1 MRIILSPLLTTIVTT
16 LALGLT
22 AGTAAPAAPAHKVAV
37 VTTLNV
43 LAGITREVGGDRVE
57 VTSLAKPNQ
66 DPHTLVAKPTY
77 KVLAKNA
84 GLFVELGLGLDIWGS
99 AVTDAS
105 GNPEIQTGQ
114 KGRVIASEGIETKEL
129 PATLSKAW
137 GDIHPYGNP
146 HVWLDPVNAKQI
158 AVNIA
163 AGLTR
168 VDPAGRDVYAA
179 NLKAFSAKIDD
190 ALYGHAL
197 VEEYGASK
205 LERLSRRNE
214 LIEYLK
220 TKGTY
225 GKLGGWLKQA
235 EPLRGLKI
243 VTYHKTWVYFCDR
256 FGIQIRG
263 EIEEKPG
270 IPPSQ
275 DYLASLIEKIKSDG
289 IKVIFIDT
297 IYPTKDGEFVA
308 GKTGVKIVS
317 SPIDLGGVPG
327 TDTYFALIGT
337 LLDRV
342 VAASGA
348 ASGAAAK

>member
-1 MRIILSPLLTTIVTT
+1 MRTITPGTIRSIIASLISALL
-16 LALGLT
+16 LGLV
-22 AGTAAPAAPAHKVAV
+22 ARPAAAADKKVQV
-37 VTTLNV
+37 VTTLGV
-43 LAGITREVGGDRVE
+43 LAAVTKEVGGDRVNA
-57 VTSLAKPNQ
+57 TSLAKPNQ
-66 DPHTLVAKPTY
+66 DPHTLVAKPTF

-84 GLFVELGLGLDIWGS
+84 DLFVELGLGLDIWGS

-105 GNPEIQTGQ
+105 GNPEIQIGQ
-114 KGRVIASEGIETKEL
+114 KGRVVASEGIETKEL

-158 AVNIA
+158 AANIA

-168 VDPAGRDVYAA
+168 VDPSGKDAYAA
-179 NLKAFSAKIDD
+179 NLKAFQTKIDD
-190 ALYGHAL
+190 SLYGHAL

-214 LIEYLK
+214 LIDYLK

-225 GKLGGWLKQA
+225 GKLGGWLKRA
-235 EPLRGLKI
+235 EALRGLKI
-243 VTYHKTWVYFCDR
+243 LTYHKTWVYFCDR
-256 FGIQIRG
+256 FGIEIRG

-275 DYLASLIEKIKSDG
+275 DYLATLIKKIQSEG

-297 IYPTKDGEFVA
+297 IYPTKDGEFLA
-308 GKTGVKIVS
+308 AKTGTKIVG
-317 SPIDLGGVPG
+317 SPIDIDGAPNTG
-327 TDTYFALIGT
+327 DYFALIGT
-337 LLDRV
+337 LLDRIL
-342 VAASGA
+342 
-348 ASGAAAK
+348 AAAK

>member
-1 MRIILSPLLTTIVTT
+1 MRVIPCCILSALAIAVT
-16 LALGLT
+16 A
-22 AGTAAPAAPAHKVAV
+22 TAAPAAPPAKKVSV
-37 VTTLNV
+37 VTTLGV
-43 LAGITREVGGDRVE
+43 LASVTREVGGDRVN
-57 VTSLAKPNQ
+57 VTALAKPNQ

-77 KVLAKNA
+77 KVAAKNA
-84 GLFVELGLGLDIWGS
+84 DLFVELGLGLDIWGS

-105 GNPEIQTGQ
+105 GNPNIQTGQ
-114 KGRVIASEGIETKEL
+114 SGRVIASEGIETKEL

-146 HVWLDPVNAKQI
+146 HVWLDPVNVKQI
-158 AVNIA
+158 ASNIA

-168 VDPAGRDVYAA
+168 VDPAGKDVYAA
-179 NLKAFSAKIDD
+179 NLKSFGSRIDD

-197 VEEYGASK
+197 VEEYGAAK

-214 LIEYLK
+214 LVDYLK

-243 VTYHKTWVYFCDR
+243 ITYHKTWVYFCDR

-275 DYLASLIEKIKSDG
+275 DYLASLIQKIKSEG
-289 IKVIFIDT
+289 IKVLFVDT
-297 IYPTKDGEFVA
+297 IYPTKDGEFLA
-308 GKTGVKIVS
+308 AKTGAKIVS
-317 SPIDLGGVPG
+317 SPIDIGGAPN

-337 LLDRV
+337 IIERTL
-342 VAASGA
+342 
-348 ASGAAAK
+348 AAAK

>member
-1 MRIILSPLLTTIVTT
+1 MRILTVI
-16 LALGLT
+16 LALATATLT
-22 AGTAAPAAPAHKVAV
+22 AGSAVAAPKKVSV

-43 LAGITREVGGDRVE
+43 LAGVTHEVGGDRVS
-57 VTSLAKPNQ
+57 VTALAKPNQ
-66 DPHTLVAKPTY
+66 DPHTLVAKPTF

-84 GLFVELGLGLDIWGS
+84 NLFVEIGLGLDIWGS

-114 KGRVIASEGIETKEL
+114 KGRVIASEGITTKEL
-129 PATLSKAW
+129 PTTLSKAW

-146 HVWLDPVNAKQI
+146 HAWLDPVNVKQI
-158 AVNIA
+158 ASNIA

-168 VDPAGRDVYAA
+168 VDPDGKDVYAA
-179 NLKAFSAKIDD
+179 NLKAFNEKIDD
-190 ALYGHAL
+190 MLYGHAL

-214 LIEYLK
+214 LYDYLK
-220 TKGTY
+220 TKHTY
-225 GKLGGWLKQA
+225 DKLGGWLKKA
-235 EPLRGLKI
+235 EALRGLKI
-243 VTYHKTWVYFCDR
+243 LTYHKTWIYFCDR
-256 FGIQIRG
+256 FGIDIRG

-275 DYLASLIEKIKSDG
+275 DYLASLIDKIKSEG

-297 IYPTKDGEFVA
+297 IYPTKDGEFLA

-317 SPIDLGGVPG
+317 SPIDLGGAPN

-337 LLDRV
+337 LLDRIT
-342 VAASGA
+342 AAAGA
-348 ASGAAAK
+348 AK

>member
-1 MRIILSPLLTTIVTT
+1 MRTTIVRLIAALAVA
-16 LALGLT
+16 LALVP
-22 AGTAAPAAPAHKVAV
+22 AGAAAGPKKLSV

-43 LAGITREVGGDRVE
+43 LAGVSREIGGDRVS
-57 VTSLAKPNQ
+57 VTALAKSNQ
-66 DPHTLVAKPTY
+66 DPHTLVAKPTF

-84 GLFVELGLGLDIWGS
+84 NLFVELGLGLDIWGS

-146 HVWLDPVNAKQI
+146 HVWLDPVNVKQI
-158 AVNIA
+158 AANIA

-168 VDPAGRDVYAA
+168 VDPDGKDVYTA
-179 NLKAFSAKIDD
+179 NLKAFAVKIDD

-214 LIEYLK
+214 LIDYLK

-235 EPLRGLKI
+235 EGLRGLKI
-243 VTYHKTWVYFCDR
+243 ITYHKTWVYFCDR
-256 FGIQIRG
+256 FGLEIRG
-263 EIEEKPG
+263 EVEEKPG

-275 DYLASLIEKIKSDG
+275 DYLASLIKKIQGEG

-297 IYPTKDGEFVA
+297 IYPTKDGEFLA
-308 GKTGVKIVS
+308 AKTPAKIVS
-317 SPIDLGGVPG
+317 SPIDLGGAPN
-327 TDTYFALIGT
+327 TETYFSLIGT
-337 LLDRV
+337 LLDRIL
-342 VAASGA
+342 
-348 ASGAAAK
+348 AAAK

>member
-1 MRIILSPLLTTIVTT
+1 MRILTATLITT
-16 LALGLT
+16 LAVAL
-22 AGTAAPAAPAHKVAV
+22 AAPAARSAPQGKVSV
-37 VTTLNV
+37 VTTLGV
-43 LAGITREVGGDRVE
+43 LAGITREVGGDRVT
-57 VTSLAKPNQ
+57 VAALAKPNQ

-77 KVLAKNA
+77 KVMAKNA
-84 GLFVELGLGLDIWGS
+84 NLFVELGLGLDIWGS

-137 GDIHPYGNP
+137 GDIHPNGNP
-146 HVWLDPVNAKQI
+146 HVWLDPVYAKTL
-158 AVNIA
+158 AANIA

-168 VDPAGRDVYAA
+168 VDPDGKDAYAA
-179 NLKAFSAKIDD
+179 NLKAFDAKIDD

-205 LERLSRRNE
+205 LERLSRRGE
-214 LIEYLK
+214 LIDYLK

-235 EPLRGLKI
+235 ESLRGLKI
-243 VTYHKTWVYFCDR
+243 ITYHKTWVYFCDR
-256 FGIQIRG
+256 FGISIRG
-263 EIEEKPG
+263 EVEEKPG

-275 DYLASLIEKIKSDG
+275 DYLASLIKKIQSEG

-297 IYPTKDGEFVA
+297 IYPTKDGEFLA

-317 SPIDLGGVPG
+317 SPIDLGGAPG
-327 TDTYFALIGT
+327 TDTYFQLIGT

-342 VAASGA
+342 LGA
-348 ASGAAAK
+348 AGAAK

>member
-1 MRIILSPLLTTIVTT
+1 MKTSFAVILALVATT
-16 LALGLT
+16 LSMALT
-22 AGTAAPAAPAHKVAV
+22 APVADAAPNKVEV

-43 LAGITREVGGDRVE
+43 LASVARDIGGDRVN
-57 VTSLAKPNQ
+57 VTALAKPNQ
-66 DPHTLVAKPTY
+66 DPHTLVAKPTF
-77 KVLAKNA
+77 KVAAKNA
-84 GLFVELGLGLDIWGS
+84 NLFVELGLGLDIWGS

-146 HVWLDPVNAKQI
+146 HVWLDPVNVKQI
-158 AVNIA
+158 AANIA

-168 VDPAGRDVYAA
+168 VDPEGRDSYAA
-179 NLKAFSAKIDD
+179 NLKAFSTKIDD

-214 LIEYLK
+214 LIDYLK
-220 TKGTY
+220 AKGTY

-235 EPLRGLKI
+235 EALRGLKI
-243 VTYHKTWVYFCDR
+243 LTYHKTWVYFCDR
-256 FGIQIRG
+256 FGIEIRG
-263 EIEEKPG
+263 EVEEKPG

-275 DYLASLIEKIKSDG
+275 DYLASLIKKIRDEG

-297 IYPTKDGEFVA
+297 IYPTKDGEFLA
-308 GKTGVKIVS
+308 AKTGVKIVA
-317 SPIDLGGVPG
+317 SPIDLGGAPN

-337 LLDRV
+337 LLERIL
-342 VAASGA
+342 
-348 ASGAAAK
+348 AAAK

>member
-1 MRIILSPLLTTIVTT
+1 MKTLLTMF
-16 LALGLT
+16 ALV
-22 AGTAAPAAPAHKVAV
+22 TAALAPGGAAAAPKKVSV

-43 LAGITREVGGDRVE
+43 LAGITREVGGDRVS
-57 VTSLAKPNQ
+57 VTALAKANQ
-66 DPHTLVAKPTY
+66 DPHTLVAKPTF

-84 GLFVELGLGLDIWGS
+84 DLFVEIGLGLDIWGS

-114 KGRVIASEGIETKEL
+114 KGRVIASEGITTREL
-129 PATLSKAW
+129 PTTLSKAW

-158 AVNIA
+158 AANIA

-168 VDPAGRDVYAA
+168 VDPGSKDVYAA
-179 NLKAFSAKIDD
+179 NLKAFGAKIDD
-190 ALYGHAL
+190 MLYGHAL

-214 LIEYLK
+214 LIDYLK
-220 TKGTY
+220 SKNSY
-225 GKLGGWLKQA
+225 DKLGGWLKRA

-243 VTYHKTWVYFCDR
+243 LTYHKTWVYFCER
-256 FGIQIRG
+256 FGIEIRG

-275 DYLASLIEKIKSDG
+275 DYLATLIKKIADER

-297 IYPTKDGEFVA
+297 IYPTKDGEFIA

-327 TDTYFALIGT
+327 TDDYVSLINT
-337 LLDRV
+337 LIDRILT
-342 VAASGA
+342 AARA
-348 ASGAAAK
+348 

>member
-1 MRIILSPLLTTIVTT
+1 MRTIPIILALTAATLTAGRAAAAPKKVSAVTT
-16 LALGLT
+16 LG
-22 AGTAAPAAPAHKVAV
+22 
-37 VTTLNV
+37 V
-43 LAGITREVGGDRVE
+43 LAGVTRDIGGDRVS
-57 VTSLAKPNQ
+57 VTALAKPNQ
-66 DPHTLVAKPTY
+66 DPHTLVAKPTF

-84 GLFVELGLGLDIWGS
+84 NLFVEIGLGLDIWGS

-114 KGRVIASEGIETKEL
+114 KGRVIASEGITTKEL

-146 HVWLDPVNAKQI
+146 HVWLDPVNVKQI
-158 AVNIA
+158 ASNIA

-168 VDPAGRDVYAA
+168 VDPDGKDAYAA
-179 NLKAFSAKIDD
+179 NLKAFNEKIDD
-190 ALYGHAL
+190 MLYGHAL

-214 LIEYLK
+214 LIDYLK
-220 TKGTY
+220 SKHTY
-225 GKLGGWLKQA
+225 DKLGGWLKKA

-243 VTYHKTWVYFCDR
+243 LTYHKTWVYFCDR
-256 FGIQIRG
+256 FGIEIRG
-263 EIEEKPG
+263 EVEEKPG

-275 DYLASLIEKIKSDG
+275 DYLATLIKKVEDDK

-297 IYPTKDGEFVA
+297 IYPTKDGEFIA
-308 GKTGVKIVS
+308 QKTGAKIVA
-317 SPIDLGGVPG
+317 SPIDLGGAPG
-327 TDTYFALIGT
+327 TDDYFSLINT

-342 VAASGA
+342 L
-348 ASGAAAK
+348 AAAKA